1 MKLKTYVLTVSRYFP
16 STHPRKGEDTGFID
30 KILTT
35 IMGAPDLRK
44 IHTIRGNYE
53 LWEKRIKEVQ
63 DGKAILSLRYW
74 EGKPYDSK
82 QVEFARLDKNSGI
95 GIQKLVFLDEN
106 FEMPFI
112 FENGY
117 ASLNSIFTLA
127 KNDGLSFEDFKAW
140 FKVYDLSQPMAII
153 HFTSFRY

>member
-16 STHPRKGEDTGFID
+16 STHPRKGEETGFID
-30 KILTT
+30 KILPA

-53 LWEKRIKEVQ
+53 LWKNRIKEVQ
-63 DGKAILSLRYW
+63 DGKAKIVLRCW
-74 EGKPYDSK
+74 TGRPYYSK
-82 QVEFARLDKNSGI
+82 QVSFGSLGFSSGI

-127 KNDGLSFEDFKAW
+127 TNDGLSFEDFKAW
-140 FKVYDLSQPMAII
+140 FKGYDLRQPMAII